1 MSDDLLRH
9 HDGHLTR
16 LTLNRP
22 GKANALSASLVEA
35 LLDAVDYA
43 QGDGTRLLV
52 LDGAGHHFCAGFD
65 FTGYQDQ
72 SEGDL
77 ALRLIRIETLLQTLH
92 HAPFETLAL
101 AHGKIFGASADLVA
115 ACGIRVAAPGTTF
128 RMPGLRFGV
137 VLGTRRLAHR
147 VGADHARSIL
157 SASRTFGADEALGIN
172 FITEIGEQP
181 QWGAIVQRVQSYCEQ
196 LTPAAA
202 AALHRQTTPDTRA
215 DDMHALARS
224 VSVPG
229 IKERIR
235 FFREQS

>member
-1 MSDDLLRH
+1 MSDELIRQH
-9 HDGHLTR
+9 NGHLTR

-22 GKANALSASLVEA
+22 GKANALSVTLVEA
-35 LLDAVDYA
+35 LLDTVDYA
-43 QGDGTRLLV
+43 RTDGTRLLV

-77 ALRLIRIETLLQTLH
+77 ALRFIRIETLLQALH

-101 AHGKIFGASADLVA
+101 AHGKIFGAGADLVA

-147 VGADHARSIL
+147 IGADHARTIL
-157 SASRTFGADEALGIN
+157 SASRTFGCEEALGIN
-172 FITEIGEQP
+172 FITDISEP
-181 QWGAIVQRVQSYCEQ
+181 AQWSAIVQRAQAHCEQ
-196 LTPAAA
+196 LTSAASTA
-202 AALHRQTTPDTRA
+202 MHRQTTPDTRS
-215 DDMHALARS
+215 DDMNALARS

-235 FFREQS
+235 LYRETA